1 MYQIGDYIVH
11 PGQGVCCV
19 EAVEGGDSPVY
30 HLMPTHGRN
39 PMLIKYPVA
48 SEANLRPVLSAD
60 EAESLIES
68 YPDMELDPFTDRS
81 AVLEEKHFKKVIR
94 HGSCSDVVRIAKT
107 FRSRIDDVEAN
118 HKKAPVIYERIYK
131 EARERSV
138 EEFCCA
144 LHESEDQITARF
156 QSCAS

>member
-60 EAESLIES
+60 EAASLIES

-107 FRSRIDDVEAN
+107 FRSRIDSVEAN

-131 EARERSV
+131 EACERSL
-138 EEFCCA
+138 EELSCA
-144 LHESEDQITARF
+144 LDITEDEISARF
-156 QSCAS
+156 QGALS

>member
-60 EAESLIES
+60 EAASLIES

-81 AVLEEKHFKKVIR
+81 AVQIGR
-94 HGSCSDVVRIAKT
+94 ASC
-107 FRSRIDDVEAN
+107 
-118 HKKAPVIYERIYK
+118 
-131 EARERSV
+131 RERV
-138 EEFCCA
+138 
-144 LHESEDQITARF
+144 
-156 QSCAS
+156 